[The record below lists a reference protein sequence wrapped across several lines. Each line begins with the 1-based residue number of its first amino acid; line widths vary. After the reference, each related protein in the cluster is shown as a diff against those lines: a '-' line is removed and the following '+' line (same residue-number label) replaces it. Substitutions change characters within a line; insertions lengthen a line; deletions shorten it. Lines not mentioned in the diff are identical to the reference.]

1 MKRIYNILILAIAL
15 LPGCGKHHATP
26 DESDTK
32 IPIDF
37 SAISNTTEVK
47 STTPLSSIHEDF
59 GVWGIARHYDASISP
74 YLLWDADLERVTKT
88 DQYYQPENPAFWVLG
103 YTYNFL
109 ALAPFTDLDAEVR
122 PERATAT
129 TKDKLV
135 FKYDLGKKYVKSNY
149 AFDLMG
155 AAATSTVNA
164 AHDRGAQDLTFWHLF
179 TTINI
184 KVTFSGTT
192 GSVSGMRLHNVDS
205 DADYTISFDDEP
217 GNGETRDTDYPLD
230 ITYDAAAGGK
240 SLKTI
245 SFDSEMPDDG
255 YVIRILPQNISDF
268 DLYLDFTVKQQ
279 NQDVPTENFKINLS
293 NAKVNPIYSHNKWY
307 NWNINI
313 SPKTIEFDVTVDEWT
328 DGDEF
333 EFPIE

>member
-1 MKRIYNILILAIAL
+1 
-15 LPGCGKHHATP
+15 
-26 DESDTK
+26 
-32 IPIDF
+32 
-37 SAISNTTEVK
+37 
-47 STTPLSSIHEDF
+47 
-59 GVWGIARHYDASISP
+59 
-74 YLLWDADLERVTKT
+74 
-88 DQYYQPENPAFWVLG
+88 
-103 YTYNFL
+103 
-109 ALAPFTDLDAEVR
+109 
-122 PERATAT
+122 
-129 TKDKLV
+129 
-135 FKYDLGKKYVKSNY
+135 
-149 AFDLMG
+149 MG

-164 AHDRGAQDLTFWHLF
+164 AHDRGAQDLIFWHLF
-179 TTINI
+179 TTIKI

-192 GSVSGMRLHNVDS
+192 GSVSGMRLYNVDS
-205 DADYTISFDDEP
+205 NAEYTISFDDEP

-230 ITYDAAAGGK
+230 ITYDAAARGK

-245 SFDSEMPDDG
+245 SFASEMPDDG

-279 NQDVPTENFKINLS
+279 NQDVPTENFKINLN